1 MEHMET
7 SCVECEHQ
15 ITNPICPDC
24 LAQDMRAWI
33 AEVSPE
39 MVMDVDGFSMDGD
52 VSCLFCHQSISICA
66 HCYSKDVYEQLA
78 LKDKK
83 LAREFMARFDF
94 DLRKE
99 LMG

>member
-1 MEHMET
+1 MEHAET
-7 SCVECEHQ
+7 CCVECEHQ
-15 ITNPICPDC
+15 ISNPICPDC

-33 AEVSPE
+33 AEVSPD

-52 VSCLFCHQSISICA
+52 VSCLFCGNSISICA

-83 LAREFMARFDF
+83 LATEFMARFDF